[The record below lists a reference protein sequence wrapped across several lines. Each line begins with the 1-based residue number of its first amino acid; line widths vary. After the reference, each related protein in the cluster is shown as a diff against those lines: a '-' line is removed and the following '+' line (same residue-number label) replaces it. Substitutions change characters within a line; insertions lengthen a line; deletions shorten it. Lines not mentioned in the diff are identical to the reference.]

1 MEVTRA
7 QSKIEVCKSG
17 LSTDKK
23 AALVA
28 WRSKR
33 RQARI
38 KITKGATNLLSE
50 VAESRKAKV
59 VQSREDLKI

>member
-7 QSKIEVCKSG
+7 QSKIEVWESG

-38 KITKGATNLLSE
+38 KITKGATKLLSE
-50 VAESRKAKV
+50 VADKRKAKV
-59 VQSREDLKI
+59 V